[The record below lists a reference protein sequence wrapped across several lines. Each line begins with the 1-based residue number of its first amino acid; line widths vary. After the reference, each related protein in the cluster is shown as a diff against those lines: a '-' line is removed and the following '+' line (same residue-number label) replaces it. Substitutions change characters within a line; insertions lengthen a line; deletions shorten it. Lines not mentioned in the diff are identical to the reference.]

1 MKDFY
6 EWQSGLSGK
15 IEEVNDTL
23 LKNIYTEQ
31 DELYE
36 MSRYTIDAGGKRFRP
51 LLTILSFE
59 ISSREP
65 YQKILELSAGYEL
78 IHTASLIHDDI
89 IDGSSL
95 RRGRSTVNAK
105 YGINNAIVVGDYLF
119 AKAYELG
126 SRYGPAVSKIM
137 ADAASLLA
145 EGQILEAVNL
155 ANLSMDEYTYY
166 EIIKKKTAM
175 FFSACAL
182 GATHVAGADPVT
194 QKNLTDFAYNLG
206 MAFQITDDII
216 DVVGNEQKMGKP
228 SFVDLEHNA
237 ITIPVIV
244 ALKQSSESDKSKLRQ
259 ILTEGTAKEEDK
271 DLMKDILVRSGS
283 IDYSFSVAKRY
294 TENALKSLQMTDRS
308 ADLDLLVDLATIVID
323 RISQLE

>member
-1 MKDFY
+1 MKDFF
-6 EWQSGLSGK
+6 EWQSGLSSK
-15 IEEVNDTL
+15 IEEVNQTL
-23 LKNIYTEQ
+23 LKNIHTEQ
-31 DELYE
+31 EELYD
-36 MSRYTIDAGGKRFRP
+36 MSRYSIDAGGKRFRP

-59 ISSREP
+59 ISCREP
-65 YQKILELSAGYEL
+65 YQKILDLSAGYEL

-95 RRGRSTVNAK
+95 RRGRPSVNAK
-105 YGINNAIVVGDYLF
+105 FGINNAIVVGDYLF

-126 SRYGPAVSKIM
+126 SRYGPTVSKIM

-155 ANLSMDEYTYY
+155 GNLAMNEDTYY

-182 GATHVAGADPVT
+182 GATYVAGSDPIT

-216 DVVGNEQKMGKP
+216 DVVGNEKKMGKP

-237 ITIPVIV
+237 ITIPMII
-244 ALKQSSESDKSKLRQ
+244 ALRNAEKRDADKLRK
-259 ILTEGTAKEEDK
+259 ILTTGSADEQSKNELKE
-271 DLMKDILVRSGS
+271 ILVSSGS
-283 IDYSFSVAKRY
+283 IDYSFSVAKKY
-294 TENALKSLQMTDRS
+294 IENALKSLQMTDRS
-308 ADLDLLVDLATIVID
+308 SDLDLLVDLATIVIN
-323 RISQLE
+323 RIDELG

>member
-6 EWQSGLSGK
+6 EWQTGLSGK
-15 IEEVNDTL
+15 IEEVNETL

-95 RRGRSTVNAK
+95 RRGRPTVNAK
-105 YGINNAIVVGDYLF
+105 YGINDAIVVGDYLF

-155 ANLSMDEYTYY
+155 ANLSMSEDTYY

-182 GATHVAGADPVT
+182 GATQVAGADPMT
-194 QKNLTDFAYNLG
+194 RKNLTDFAYNLG

-216 DVVGNEQKMGKP
+216 DIVGNEQKMGKP

-237 ITIPVIV
+237 ITLPVIV
-244 ALKQSSESDKSKLRQ
+244 ALKQGTASDSAKLRQ
-259 ILTEGTAKEEDK
+259 ILT
-271 DLMKDILVRSGS
+271 
-283 IDYSFSVAKRY
+283 
-294 TENALKSLQMTDRS
+294 
-308 ADLDLLVDLATIVID
+308 
-323 RISQLE
+323 